1 MPSRTMLAVLLVLAA
16 GRAASTDRPQT
27 GPGATDRVA
36 RARVAAVV
44 VTVVM
49 LEKGMTGQPPLRR
62 PEWESHARDALA
74 QVLLPQLAR
83 RGLTVRL
90 VEVPGEK
97 QDEVGDVAGILM
109 ALGACPLQ
117 ADLGALMNG
126 WTRRACT
133 PVPPGRRALPGVGS
147 LAGLASDV
155 GADTVV
161 FLAAIGTNSSAALSF
176 FGWVV
181 PHASPVS
188 RDALALAVLA
198 PDGTIDWLRLS
209 SSATSDLREPT
220 SAAALVAELL
230 EGIPFLPPVEAR
242 P

>member
-1 MPSRTMLAVLLVLAA
+1 MLAVLLVLAA
-16 GRAASTDRPQT
+16 GRAASADRPQT
-27 GPGATDRVA
+27 GPEATDRVA
-36 RARVAAVV
+36 RTRVAAVV

-49 LEKGMTGQPPLRR
+49 MEQGLDGQPPVRR
-62 PEWESHARDALA
+62 PEWESRARDAFA
-74 QVLLPQLAR
+74 QVLVPQLAR

-90 VEVPGEK
+90 VEVPEEK
-97 QDEVGDVAGILM
+97 QGEVGEVAGILM
-109 ALGACPLQ
+109 ALRVCPLQ
-117 ADLGALMNG
+117 ADLSTLTNA

-147 LAGLASDV
+147 LAGLVSDV
-155 GADTVV
+155 GADVVV

-181 PHASPVS
+181 PHASPIS
-188 RDALALAVLA
+188 HDALALAVLA
-198 PDGTIDWLRLS
+198 PDGAIDWLRLS

-230 EGIPFLPPVEAR
+230 EGFPFLPPGEAR